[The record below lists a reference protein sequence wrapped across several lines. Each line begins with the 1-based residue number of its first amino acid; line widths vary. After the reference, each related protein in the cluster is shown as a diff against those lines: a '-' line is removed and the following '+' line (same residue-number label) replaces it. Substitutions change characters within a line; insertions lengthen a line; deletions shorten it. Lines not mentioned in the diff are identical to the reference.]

1 MACQGRMPLP
11 FRRTGAR
18 SMAEDGIPPLPPHRI
33 APELAAALARAQ
45 GEFQTI
51 RKDRSA
57 TVTMKSGGQY
67 RYAFADLAT
76 VLEAVRP
83 ALAKHELA
91 LVQLPT
97 VRQVDCAAFVAIET
111 ILAHSSGASIATHLE
126 LALSDSTPQAI
137 GSGMTYARRY
147 SVLALLGIAAED
159 EDDDA
164 EGAQP
169 RAPEQRPARERKGSA
184 EPAKASESQRKMV
197 WARAKERARGFLAE
211 GDADGEKRLAEE
223 IVRAAL
229 PDGITSSKEITSRQ
243 VDGVL
248 DRIAAWK
255 LEEPN

>member
-1 MACQGRMPLP
+1 MCIDLTA
-11 FRRTGAR
+11 
-18 SMAEDGIPPLPPHRI
+18 PPAHRV

-91 LVQLPT
+91 LIQLPA
-97 VRQVDCAAFVAIET
+97 VRQVDGAAFVSVET
-111 ILAHSSGASIATHLE
+111 LLVHSTGASISTQLE
-126 LALSDSTPQAI
+126 LGISDSTPQAI
-137 GSGMTYARRY
+137 GSGLTYARRY

-164 EGAQP
+164 QGAQP
-169 RAPEQRPARERKGSA
+169 GAQETRAPRERKVATDSQLKLLW
-184 EPAKASESQRKMV
+184 AK
-197 WARAKERARGFLAE
+197 AKERAREYIAE
-211 GDADGEKRLAEE
+211 GDTEAEKQLGQE
-223 IVRAAL
+223 ILRVAL
-229 PDGITSSKEITSRQ
+229 PDGVTSTKDLGQRQ

-248 DRIAAWK
+248 ERISSYAPSA
-255 LEEPN
+255 PV